1 MQETREAGGVP
12 QPLVVQPA
20 AADPAVLGL
29 AVFVLGSIALG
40 LNLVDYVTP
49 GGSVLAIISA
59 GTGLFLLLVTLW
71 CTRLGQTFLAAVFGI
86 FSAFWLTYS
95 ALLLGLGHNW
105 YGITEA
111 EDIVDTIRAFL
122 IAWSILL
129 FFLTV
134 SALRLPVAFPILF
147 GMVDLAVII
156 VMVAWL
162 ADPAPSTGL
171 LKLGGVVVF
180 AFAALGIYLFLGAA
194 SASLGGRGYP
204 LGPPVVK

>member
-1 MQETREAGGVP
+1 MQETRGAVP

-29 AVFVLGSIALG
+29 GVFVLGSIVLG
-40 LNLVDYVTP
+40 LNLVDYVNP

-71 CTRLGQTFLAAVFGI
+71 CTRLGQTYLAAVFGI

-95 ALLLGLGHNW
+95 ALLLGLSHNW
-105 YGITEA
+105 YAIPTEGV
-111 EDIVDTIRAFL
+111 VDTIRAFL

-129 FFLTV
+129 FLLTV

-147 GMVDLAVII
+147 GMIDLAVII
-156 VMVAWL
+156 VTVAWL
-162 ADPAPSTGL
+162 ADAPPNTDL
-171 LKLGGVVVF
+171 LKVGGYVVF
-180 AFAALGIYLFLGAA
+180 AFAALGAYAFLGAA

-204 LGPPVVK
+204 LGPPLVK

>member
-1 MQETREAGGVP
+1 MQETRGAVP

-29 AVFVLGSIALG
+29 AVFVLGSIVLG

-71 CTRLGQTFLAAVFGI
+71 CTRLGQTYLAAVFGI

-95 ALLLGLGHNW
+95 ALLLGLFHNW
-105 YGITEA
+105 YAIPPEGV
-111 EDIVDTIRAFL
+111 VDTIRAFL
-122 IAWSILL
+122 IAWSIVL

-147 GMVDLAVII
+147 GMVDLAVVI
-156 VMVAWL
+156 VTVAWL
-162 ADPAPSTGL
+162 GDAPPNTDL
-171 LKLGGVVVF
+171 LKVGGYVVF
-180 AFAALGIYLFLGAA
+180 AFAALGAYAFLGAA

-204 LGPPVVK
+204 LGPPLVK

>member
-1 MQETREAGGVP
+1 MQEPRGAVP

-29 AVFVLGSIALG
+29 AVFVLGSIVLG

-59 GTGLFLLLVTLW
+59 GTGLFLLVVTLW
-71 CTRLGQTFLAAVFGI
+71 CTRLGQTYLAAVFGI

-105 YGITEA
+105 YGITEGA
-111 EDIVDTIRAFL
+111 DILDTIRAFL

-129 FFLTV
+129 FLLTV

-147 GMVDLAVII
+147 GMIDLAVVI
-156 VMVAWL
+156 VTFAYL
-162 ADPAPSTGL
+162 ADPPNTDL
-171 LKLGGVVVF
+171 LKVGGYVVF
-180 AFAALGIYLFLGAA
+180 AFAALGAYAFLGAA

-204 LGPPVVK
+204 LGPPLVK

>member
-1 MQETREAGGVP
+1 MQEPRGAVP

-29 AVFVLGSIALG
+29 GVFVLGSIVLG

-59 GTGLFLLLVTLW
+59 GTGVFLLLVTLW
-71 CTRLGQTFLAAVFGI
+71 CTRLGQTYLAAVFGI

-95 ALLLGLGHNW
+95 ALLLGLTHNW

-111 EDIVDTIRAFL
+111 ADALDTIRAFL

-129 FFLTV
+129 FLLTV

-147 GMVDLAVII
+147 GMIDLAVVI
-156 VMVAWL
+156 VTFAYL
-162 ADPAPSTGL
+162 ADPPNTDL
-171 LKLGGVVVF
+171 LKVGGYVVF
-180 AFAALGIYLFLGAA
+180 AFAALGAYAFLGAA

-204 LGPPVVK
+204 LGPPLVK

>member
-1 MQETREAGGVP
+1 MQETRGAVP

-29 AVFVLGSIALG
+29 AVFVLGSIVLG

-71 CTRLGQTFLAAVFGI
+71 CTRLGQTYLAAVFGI

-105 YGITEA
+105 YGITEV
-111 EDIVDTIRAFL
+111 EDIFDTIRAFL

-147 GMVDLAVII
+147 GMIDLAVII
-156 VMVAWL
+156 VTLAWL
-162 ADPAPSTGL
+162 ADTPPNTDL
-171 LKLGGVVVF
+171 LKVGGYVVF
-180 AFAALGIYLFLGAA
+180 AFAALGAYAFLGAA

-204 LGPPVVK
+204 LGPPLVK

>member
-1 MQETREAGGVP
+1 MQESRGAVP

-29 AVFVLGSIALG
+29 GVFVLGSIMLG

-71 CTRLGQTFLAAVFGI
+71 CTRLGQTYLAAVFGI

-95 ALLLGLGHNW
+95 ALLLGLFHNW
-105 YGITEA
+105 YAIPA
-111 EDIVDTIRAFL
+111 EGVPDTIRAFL
-122 IAWSILL
+122 IAWSIAL
-129 FFLTV
+129 FLLTV

-156 VMVAWL
+156 VAVAWL
-162 ADPAPSTGL
+162 ADTPPNTDL
-171 LKLGGVVVF
+171 LKVGGYVVF
-180 AFAALGIYLFLGAA
+180 AFAALGAYAFLGAA

-204 LGPPVVK
+204 LGPPLVK